1 MQQVLDN
8 KFLKAGKQQIAKTQ
22 RIEVEEEI
30 LIEMEEQPLDG
41 RVPGNAE
48 QLAVVNREELAPAVN
63 GGRGRKEKN

>member
-1 MQQVLDN
+1 MEEV
-8 KFLKAGKQQIAKTQ
+8 

-41 RVPGNAE
+41 WILGNAE

-63 GGRGRKEKN
+63 GGRDK

>member
-1 MQQVLDN
+1 MEVEVEV
-8 KFLKAGKQQIAKTQ
+8 

>member
-1 MQQVLDN
+1 MEVDEEV
-8 KFLKAGKQQIAKTQ
+8 